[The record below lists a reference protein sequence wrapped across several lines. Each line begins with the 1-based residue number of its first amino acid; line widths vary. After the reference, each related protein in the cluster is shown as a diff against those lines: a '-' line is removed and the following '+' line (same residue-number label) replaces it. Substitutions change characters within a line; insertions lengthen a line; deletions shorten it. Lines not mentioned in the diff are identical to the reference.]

1 MKDQVFQARPKSNL
15 KVEPKLFTL
24 YFSHIKADNILK
36 VKPTSPIW
44 SMEESRCLWS
54 LHEMRSYLPNLGA

>member
-15 KVEPKLFTL
+15 KVEPKLFTF

-44 SMEESRCLWS
+44 SMEESRCL
-54 LHEMRSYLPNLGA
+54 